1 MDLGTVVAV
10 AVDAAAAAAAA
21 AETGNSSSMT
31 AGKHSVVGL
40 GKIVGN
46 QRRRRWRGGM
56 LGR

>member
-10 AVDAAAAAAAA
+10 AVDAAAAAAA